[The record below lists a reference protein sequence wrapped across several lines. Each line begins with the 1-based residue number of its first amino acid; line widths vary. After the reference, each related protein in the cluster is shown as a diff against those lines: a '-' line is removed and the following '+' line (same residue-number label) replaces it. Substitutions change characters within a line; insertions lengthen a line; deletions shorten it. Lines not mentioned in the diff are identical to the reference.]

1 MSVYSTRDAFE
12 IYMYYLALKR
22 HFTTDYDYFK
32 YNGKV
37 KASQQSFENRKD
49 KFHFYKL
56 SKRKDA
62 KEFILANMIY
72 EPTLWI
78 GDLLDN
84 EKAEEVFTEWTR
96 RQQTL
101 SYVFKSDLSELNDD
115 FNSNLLVTDGQH
127 PRLLQLYNM
136 RRVNVETLVI
146 IDDLVHNFSYW
157 ERKIADPIIFPSI
170 NKFVGKVRP
179 FIRYDKSKMKAIL
192 LDRFSQSQQ
201 AA

>member
-84 EKAEEVFTEWTR
+84 EKAEEVFTEWTK

-101 SYVFKSDLSELNDD
+101 SYVFKNELSELNND
-115 FNSNLLVTDGQH
+115 FNSNLLVNDGQH

-136 RRVNVETLVI
+136 RRVSVETLVI
-146 IDDLVHNFSYW
+146 IDDLVQNFSYW

>member
-1 MSVYSTRDAFE
+1 MSVYSTQAAFE
-12 IYMYYLALKR
+12 IYMHYLALKR
-22 HFTTDYDYFK
+22 HFTTDYDFFK

-37 KASQQSFENRKD
+37 RANQQSFENRKD

-62 KEFILANMIY
+62 KEFILANMIFD
-72 EPTLWI
+72 PTLWI

-84 EKAEEVFTEWTR
+84 EKADEVFAEWTKK
-96 RQQTL
+96 QQSL
-101 SYVFKSDLSELNDD
+101 SYMFKNDLSELNDD
-115 FNSNLLVTDGQH
+115 FNSNLLVNDGQH

-136 RRVNVETLVI
+136 RRVNLETLVI

-157 ERKIADPIIFPSI
+157 EKKIADPIIFPSI
-170 NKFVGKVRP
+170 NRLVSKYRP
-179 FIRYDKSKMKAIL
+179 FMSYDKKKMKTIL
-192 LDRFSQSQQ
+192 LDKFQSQQ

>member
-1 MSVYSTRDAFE
+1 MPTYSTRDAFE

-49 KFHFYKL
+49 KFQFYKL

-62 KEFILANMIY
+62 KEFILANMIFD
-72 EPTLWI
+72 PTLWV

-84 EKAEEVFTEWTR
+84 EKAEEVFTEWMR
-96 RQQTL
+96 KQQTL

-115 FNSNLLVTDGQH
+115 FNSNLLVPDGQH

-136 RRVNVETLVI
+136 RRVNIETLVI
-146 IDDLVHNFSYW
+146 IDDMVHNFSYW
-157 ERKIADPIIFPSI
+157 ERKIADPIVFPQI
-170 NKFVGKVRP
+170 KRTVEKYRP
-179 FIRYDKSKMKAIL
+179 FVSYDKKKMKTIL
-192 LDRFSQSQQ
+192 LERFS
-201 AA
+201 